1 MFIIFNNNN
10 NKEKINKIFI
20 KIKKN
25 NKNIFIY
32 NKYNTFFNYK
42 KIIYNKLLL
51 KYQTTNIRIFINSSF
66 IKIIFIFRR

>member
-1 MFIIFNNNN
+1 MFIIFNNN

>member
-1 MFIIFNNNN
+1 MFIIFNNN

-66 IKIIFIFRR
+66 IKIIFIF